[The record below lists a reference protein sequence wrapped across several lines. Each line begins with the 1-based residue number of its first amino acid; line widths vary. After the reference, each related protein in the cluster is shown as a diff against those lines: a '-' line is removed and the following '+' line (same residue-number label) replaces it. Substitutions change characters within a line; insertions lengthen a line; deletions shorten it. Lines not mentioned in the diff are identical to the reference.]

1 MSRGLGSI
9 QRGVLA
15 VVNADPSGLTAD
27 AIAGQLH
34 GGRPSPA
41 QLESVRRAIR
51 TLRQHEL
58 VEVSTRWV
66 SRPRRSTKR
75 IFHLS
80 GCDVGFC
87 SMCGQRM
94 RRVRLADWHRRAM
107 RDHARSD
114 PAWLEDLAAAE
125 ASGFVH
131 YAASAERVVSTEPDA
146 VDDHRRRLQF
156 VSPKARSTR
165 RHTRSV

>member
-1 MSRGLGSI
+1 MSRGLGRV

-15 VVNADPSGLTAD
+15 VVNANPSGLTSD
-27 AIAGQLH
+27 AIAAQLH
-34 GGRPSPA
+34 VGRPSPA

-51 TLRQHEL
+51 TLRQREL
-58 VEVSTRWV
+58 VDVSTRWV
-66 SRPRRSTKR
+66 SRPRRSMKH

-87 SMCGQRM
+87 SLCGQRM

-107 RDHARSD
+107 RNHARSD

-131 YAASAERVVSTEPDA
+131 YAASAERLVSTEPDA

-156 VSPKARSTR
+156 VSPTPRSPR

>member
-1 MSRGLGSI
+1 MSRGLGSV

-15 VVNADPSGLTAD
+15 IVGANRSGLTSD
-27 AIAGQLH
+27 AIAGHLY
-34 GGRPSPA
+34 GERPSPA
-41 QLESVRRAIR
+41 QLESVRRAVR
-51 TLRQHEL
+51 TLRQREL

-66 SRPRRSTKR
+66 TRPRRSIRR

-80 GCDVGFC
+80 GCEVGFC
-87 SMCGQRM
+87 SLCGQRM
-94 RRVRLADWHRRAM
+94 RRVRLEDWHRRAM
-107 RDHARSD
+107 ANHARSD

-131 YAASAERVVSTEPDA
+131 YAASAERLVSTEPDA

-156 VSPKARSTR
+156 VSPTPHSPR
-165 RHTRSV
+165 RRDH

>member
-1 MSRGLGSI
+1 MSRGLGSV

-15 VVNADPSGLTAD
+15 VVDANPSELTSD
-27 AIAGQLH
+27 AIAAQLH
-34 GGRPSPA
+34 GGRASPA

-51 TLRQHEL
+51 TLRQREL
-58 VEVSTRWV
+58 VDVSSRWI
-66 SRPRRSTKR
+66 SRPRRSMKR

-87 SMCGQRM
+87 SLCGQRM
-94 RRVRLADWHRRAM
+94 RRVRLADWHRRVM

-131 YAASAERVVSTEPDA
+131 YAASAEHVVSSEPDA
-146 VDDHRRRLQF
+146 VDNHRRRPQF
-156 VSPKARSTR
+156 VAPLESNAPRAG
-165 RHTRSV
+165 